1 MKWLLLGTLLG
12 LLLVFPSL
20 LTAVVGAVA
29 WLAAKPV
36 FVAFAL
42 GLVARPHLRRPR
54 RWTA

>member
-1 MKWLLLGTLLG
+1 MRWLLLGALFA
-12 LLLVFPSL
+12 LLLVYPSL
-20 LTAVVGAVA
+20 LTLAVAAVA

-36 FVAFAL
+36 VVAFAL

>member
-1 MKWLLLGTLLG
+1 MKWILLGILLGTLL
-12 LLLVFPSL
+12 VYPSL
-20 LTAVVGAVA
+20 LTLTVAAVA

-36 FVAFAL
+36 VVAFAL

>member
-1 MKWLLLGTLLG
+1 MKYLILGALLG

-20 LTAVVGAVA
+20 LAVVVGAVA

-36 FVAFAL
+36 VVAFAL